1 MISGGLTAMLDLTI
15 LGDTCFPVA
24 MSSHFY
30 SPLNLKVITP
40 RLELRGATDDL
51 LARLLPVVRA
61 DVAEG

>member
-1 MISGGLTAMLDLTI
+1 
-15 LGDTCFPVA
+15 

-30 SPLNLKVITP
+30 PPLNLKVITP

-51 LARLLPVVRA
+51 LARLLSVVRA